1 MHMRKQLE
9 QACLDA
15 RTARAQTTQPAGGKN
30 TIVVI
35 KGARKFLI
43 VKGFAASA
51 LLIQFQGQKIED

>member
-15 RTARAQTTQPAGGKN
+15 RTVRAQTTQPAGGKN

-35 KGARKFLI
+35 KGARKFLT
-43 VKGFAASA
+43 VKGFAASV
-51 LLIQFQGQKIED
+51 LLT